1 MMKILKIQTFATLQ
15 DLGRFG
21 FRSLGI
27 GQCGAMDT
35 LALKAGNLLLAN
47 QQNACAIEIALGSMT
62 VQFEQDSSFCIT
74 GAFYEAYL
82 DNEPVY
88 SYWRYPVRAGQIL
101 QFVKANY
108 GMYGYLCVQ
117 GGFDVPLEL
126 GSRSTDLK
134 TQLGGW
140 QGRALQEGD
149 QLPLTPQSQVL
160 SNIGIAPILLTD
172 RLHALPSSEYEAFTK
187 TSQYHWWQK
196 SWCLQ
201 SNSNRQGY
209 RFEGEAL
216 SLKKPLEMLSH
227 AVQFGTVQVP
237 PSGQPIVLMAD
248 TQTTGGYPK
257 IACVIQADLG
267 RLAQVRLGS
276 RIHFKCVTP
285 EQAMKLQQKDLA
297 YLHQIE
303 RIVNENR

>member
-62 VQFEQDSSFCIT
+62 VQFEQYSSFCIT

-149 QLPLTPQSQVL
+149 QLPLPPPKAKCFRTL
-160 SNIGIAPILLTD
+160 A
-172 RLHALPSSEYEAFTK
+172 LH
-187 TSQYHWWQK
+187 
-196 SWCLQ
+196 
-201 SNSNRQGY
+201 
-209 RFEGEAL
+209 RF
-216 SLKKPLEMLSH
+216 
-227 AVQFGTVQVP
+227 
-237 PSGQPIVLMAD
+237 
-248 TQTTGGYPK
+248 Y
-257 IACVIQADLG
+257 
-267 RLAQVRLGS
+267 S
-276 RIHFKCVTP
+276 RIHCMRCHLLN
-285 EQAMKLQQKDLA
+285 MKPLLKPLNIIGGKNLGV
-297 YLHQIE
+297 YKV
-303 RIVNENR
+303 IVIDKAIVLRVRR